1 MGDAEEVFINRLI
14 SFKDFLNVKRHIARK
29 REKEMNNTIQTE
41 KMKERSNNSRGGK
54 SKTDCGENRHR
65 RNKNT
70 DIQRLRKS

>member
-54 SKTDCGENRHR
+54 SKTYCGENRHR